1 MKRIIAIALCSVML
15 FSSSICVCA
24 AGNATD
30 SNLTGSESVEKKLDE
45 LTKQYEVLSKQIDT
59 LTALVKAKG
68 SSGSNGSSGG
78 GGGRS
83 SSPAPAPAPSNS
95 NYVNFGGTVTY
106 QGGKIEINGGKSN
119 ATFTITAPSS
129 AVVSSAATLA
139 GKVGGS
145 LVSCITT
152 SSPGVGF
159 KTAKV
164 NFYVGGVQTGDNIA
178 VYQNQNGTWV
188 QLPVVEIR
196 QDHVVVN
203 MTKHGDI
210 AFVRVPVLASIT
222 G

>member
-30 SNLTGSESVEKKLDE
+30 SNLTGSESVEKE
-45 LTKQYEVLSKQIDT
+45 LEELSKQYKELSKQIDA

-68 SSGSNGSSGG
+68 SSGGSGSSGG

-83 SSPAPAPAPSNS
+83 SSPAPAPSNS

-164 NFYVGGVQTGDNIA
+164 NFYVAGVQNGDTIA
-178 VYQNQNGTWV
+178 VYQNQGGSWV
-188 QLPVVEIR
+188 QLPVTEVR

-203 MTKHGDI
+203 MTKHGDL
-210 AFVRVPVLASIT
+210 AFVRVPAVAAIT
-222 G
+222 N

>member
-24 AGNATD
+24 AGP
-30 SNLTGSESVEKKLDE
+30 STGGSASVEKDIEEIRKQNEE
-45 LTKQYEVLSKQIDT
+45 LRKQIEA
-59 LTALVKAKG
+59 LTEMVKAKQTVVVENK
-68 SSGSNGSSGG
+68 SGGGG

-83 SSPAPAPAPSNS
+83 SAPSATS
-95 NYVNFGGTVTY
+95 SGNYVNFGGTVTY

-164 NFYVGGVQTGDNIA
+164 NFYVAGVQNGDTIA
-178 VYQNQNGTWV
+178 VYQNQGGSWV
-188 QLPVVEIR
+188 QLPVTEVR

-203 MTKHGDI
+203 MTKHGDL
-210 AFVRVPVLASIT
+210 AFVRVPAVAAIT
-222 G
+222 N

>member
-30 SNLTGSESVEKKLDE
+30 SNLTGSESVEKKLEE
-45 LTKQYEVLSKQIDT
+45 LTKQYEALSKQIDT
-59 LTALVKAKG
+59 LTQAVRARNN
-68 SSGSNGSSGG
+68 SSSSSNN
-78 GGGRS
+78 GGGRQTPPPATS
-83 SSPAPAPAPSNS
+83 SG

-164 NFYVGGVQTGDNIA
+164 NFYVAGVQNGDTIA
-178 VYQNQNGTWV
+178 VYQNQGGSWV
-188 QLPVVEIR
+188 QLPVTEVR

-203 MTKHGDI
+203 MTKHGDL
-210 AFVRVPVLASIT
+210 AFVRVPAVAAIT
-222 G
+222 N

>member
-24 AGNATD
+24 AD
-30 SNLTGSESVEKKLDE
+30 PSTGGSASVEKEIEEIKRQNEE
-45 LTKQYEVLSKQIDT
+45 LKKQIAA
-59 LTALVKAKG
+59 LAELVKAKQKIVIEQKG
-68 SSGSNGSSGG
+68 NGG
-78 GGGRS
+78 GGGRPSAS
-83 SSPAPAPAPSNS
+83 SSG

-164 NFYVGGVQTGDNIA
+164 NFYVAGVQNGDTIA
-178 VYQNQNGTWV
+178 VYQNQGGSWV
-188 QLPVVEIR
+188 QLPVTEVR

-203 MTKHGDI
+203 MTKHGDL
-210 AFVRVPVLASIT
+210 AFVRVPAVAAIT
-222 G
+222 N

>member
-24 AGNATD
+24 AENATD
-30 SNLTGSESVEKKLDE
+30 SNLTGSVSVEKQLKE
-45 LTKQYEVLSKQIDT
+45 LTKQYEELSKQIDT

-68 SSGSNGSSGG
+68 SSGSSGG

-83 SSPAPAPAPSNS
+83 SSPAPAPSNS

-119 ATFTITAPSS
+119 VTFTIGVPSS
-129 AVVSSAATLA
+129 SVISSAGTLA

-145 LVSCITT
+145 LVSCVTT

>member
-24 AGNATD
+24 AD
-30 SNLTGSESVEKKLDE
+30 PSTGGSASVEKEIKEIKRQNEE
-45 LTKQYEVLSKQIDT
+45 LKKQIAA
-59 LTALVKAKG
+59 LAELVKAKQKIVIEQKG
-68 SSGSNGSSGG
+68 NGG
-78 GGGRS
+78 GGGRPSAPSAS
-83 SSPAPAPAPSNS
+83 SSG

-164 NFYVGGVQTGDNIA
+164 NFYVAGVQNGDTIA
-178 VYQNQNGTWV
+178 VYQNQGGSWV
-188 QLPVVEIR
+188 QLPVTEVR

-203 MTKHGDI
+203 MTKHGDL
-210 AFVRVPVLASIT
+210 AFVRVPAVAAIT
-222 G
+222 N